1 VTHVTQPTY
10 HFDISESDMTLSPT
24 AYVILGMLRSEPR
37 SGYEIKQAVDHS
49 TRFFWAASYGQ
60 IYPELRKLAKAG
72 LVEGESQPTG
82 GRKRTLYRLT
92 DAGREELRNWLAE
105 PPEHL
110 ELRDEGLLKLF
121 FAIEA
126 EPGKAVEIIDAKQRL
141 MEEKL
146 AALRA
151 IEPRAA
157 AAAPSDPFPYLVL
170 RYGVE
175 SSEWVIEWCERA
187 RAELTETESKS
198 KKATRSA
205 G

>member
-1 VTHVTQPTY
+1 M
-10 HFDISESDMTLSPT
+10 ELSST
-24 AYVILGMLRSEPR
+24 AYVILGMLRNEAK
-37 SGYEIKQAVDHS
+37 SGYEIKQIVDHS

-82 GRKRTLYRLT
+82 GRKRTVYRLT
-92 DAGREELRNWLAE
+92 EAGREELRSWLSE

-121 FAIEA
+121 FAGAA
-126 EPGKAVEIIDAKQRL
+126 EPGEAGEIIDAKQRL
-141 MEEKL
+141 MEQKL

-151 IEPRAA
+151 IEPYAA
-157 AAAPSDPFPYLVL
+157 AAAASDPFPYLVL
-170 RYGVE
+170 RYGLE

-187 RAELTETESKS
+187 RAELTGTKSKS
-198 KKATRSA
+198 RKKTRRA
-205 G
+205 A